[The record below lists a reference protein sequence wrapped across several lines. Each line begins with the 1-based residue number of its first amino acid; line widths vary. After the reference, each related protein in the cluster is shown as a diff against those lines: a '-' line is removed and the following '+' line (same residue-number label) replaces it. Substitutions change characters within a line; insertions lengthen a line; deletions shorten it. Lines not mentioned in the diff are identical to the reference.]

1 MSLEDEKTD
10 QFKLV
15 SIEGNSIKSTAN
27 KAKQAYNSYLKE
39 DEFSE
44 DGDFSEEPVM
54 EVQEEVKPPQKS
66 KTQNLAKKG
75 TAQLNKTS
83 TSQLNK
89 PVNKSGKKYDVDDD
103 DDDNVLFNEDG
114 SINDGDD
121 VKNNI
126 EELKKSVSDLI
137 GGFFG
142 TISALGVKLLSLA
155 MKPISIV
162 IGILTKILNIPLS
175 ILNKIIG
182 SLASKLDKKK
192 KELQPEE
199 EPVTIEEPVLDI
211 KKAVF
216 SEMIELNI
224 MFIDNYKKNL
234 YTQPKSM
241 AFKLSRAEED
251 LIMSMTIEAIRE
263 CAEFTAELPPPVEG
277 IYEGIPVSKIMDE
290 VTEEDVKIF
299 LGFVKSFPGKY
310 IGKSWKISETFAT
323 WLINNSPTG

>member
-1 MSLEDEKTD
+1 MSLEDEKND

-15 SIEGNSIKSTAN
+15 SIEGNSISSTAN

-44 DGDFSEEPVM
+44 GDFSEETAIE
-54 EVQEEVKPPQKS
+54 EVQEEVKPQKA

-75 TAQLNKTS
+75 TNQLKKPSTAQLNT
-83 TSQLNK
+83 
-89 PVNKSGKKYDVDDD
+89 PVNKSGKKYDVDDNED
-103 DDDNVLFNEDG
+103 DVLFNEDG
-114 SINDGDD
+114 SINDGED
-121 VKNNI
+121 VKSNI
-126 EELKKSVSDLI
+126 EELKKSISELI
-137 GGFFG
+137 SGFVG
-142 TISALGVKLLSLA
+142 TISALGAKLLSLA
-155 MKPISIV
+155 MKPLSIV

-175 ILNKIIG
+175 ILNKIIS
-182 SLASKLDKKK
+182 SLANKLDKKK

-199 EPVTIEEPVLDI
+199 EYVAPVEEPVADI
-211 KKAVF
+211 KKSAF

-234 YTQPKSM
+234 YTQPKGM
-241 AFKLSRAEED
+241 AFKLSRAEEE

-277 IYEGIPVSKIMDE
+277 IYEGIPISKIMDE
-290 VTEEDVKIF
+290 VTDEDVKIF
-299 LGFVKSFPGKY
+299 LGFVKAFPGKY